1 MSQPR
6 GFAGMFGSAVAKFT
20 DIRPLDSENT
30 GMTEAGRKA
39 GGKADRISRK
49 ARKQQLAK
57 RPSKGGAALMS
68 DDIEMK
74 GTKPTGRGKFDP
86 YNRTSR
92 RATFT
97 RDVVHGAKEP
107 KEVVITG
114 WAEGTEQN
122 LISFL
127 QEKSK
132 TPFATLAVQILD
144 GSLHI
149 MVENIVIAKKIQR
162 LSGYAY
168 ENRQL
173 SIFVVNDDPSLIEEG
188 TGKSTVDVL
197 RHFLSRRWNADT
209 KFLNLEAIADD
220 AILQDA
226 GIEPLKKDDSNNV
239 GSALMKLAGEMFPE
253 VITISFARNQLEKLK
268 PFSLLAKFIPNV
280 QHISFQQ
287 NNINNV
293 NQLSVLSGGGGKLAQ
308 LKELILTEN
317 PFREKLLLKDATGTT
332 YTSEVVKLFPFL
344 QILDGVMIHNEKQQ
358 QDLPIPCLEGFTDSD
373 PTRAL
378 SEAFVETFFKAFDSN
393 RTLCGMMYDIDA
405 VFSVTTNMKLATSKA
420 MTKQE
425 RQAMKKNAVGTW
437 ESFHHKATSAKTT
450 LKNICC
456 GPPMISEVLP
466 RLPTTKHNLNRKEL
480 LVDAFMIGAIPGFA
494 NALQL
499 SIHGDFTSEQPIK
512 KTYSFD
518 RTLLIAPSPPG
529 STAQM
534 LEIPFIILNDQL
546 CVRDYSNP
554 DRWRLQTLTRS
565 IIQGD
570 VKQQMVAEVQKM
582 TGLKLE
588 FATQCLE
595 ENGWDV
601 QQAFASY
608 QQLQAS
614 GTIPAEAYQSL

>member
-20 DIRPLDSENT
+20 DVRPLDSENT
-30 GMTEAGRKA
+30 GMAEAGRKA
-39 GGKADRISRK
+39 GGKADRITRK

-74 GTKPTGRGKFDP
+74 GTKPTGRGKF
-86 YNRTSR
+86 R

-114 WAEGTEQN
+114 WAEGTEHN

-127 QEKSK
+127 QQKSK

-162 LSGYAY
+162 LTGYAY

-197 RHFLSRRWNADT
+197 RYFLSRRWNADS
-209 KFLNLEAIADD
+209 KYLNLEAIADD

-293 NQLSVLSGGGGKLAQ
+293 NQLSLLSGGGGKLAQ

-317 PFREKLLLKDATGTT
+317 PFREKFLQKDATGAT
-332 YTSEVVKLFPFL
+332 YTSEVVKLFPNL

-373 PTRAL
+373 PTRIL
-378 SEAFVETFFKAFDSN
+378 SEAFVEMFFEAFDSN
-393 RTLCGMMYDIDA
+393 RSLCGNMYAPDA
-405 VFSVTTNMKLATSKA
+405 VFSVTTNMKLASSKA
-420 MTKQE
+420 LTKQE
-425 RQAMKKNAVGTW
+425 RQAMKKNDVGTW
-437 ESFHHKATSAKTT
+437 ESFHHKATSAKTKA

-456 GPPMISEVLP
+456 GQPMITEVLP

-480 LVDAFMIGAIPGFA
+480 LVDAFVINVIPGFA

-529 STAQM
+529 STSQM
-534 LEIPFIILNDQL
+534 YNVPFIILNDQL

-554 DRWRLQTLTRS
+554 DKWRLQTSTRS
-565 IIQGD
+565 IAEVD

-582 TGLKLE
+582 TGLKTE

-601 QQAFASY
+601 QQAFTSY

-614 GTIPAEAYQSL
+614 GTIPAEAYLGL